1 MTKRVIW
8 WIRRDL
14 RLTDNVALHTAL
26 ASAAEVIPVFVLDDR
41 LLNAPRLRGPRTAWM
56 LDGLRALDSDLRADG
71 ARLIVRR
78 GDPAGMLIRMCQE
91 TGAEEVYFNR
101 DYGPFATQ
109 RDKAVG
115 RALREAGYT
124 VRSFKDLVIHE
135 VDEIAAKGGKSYEVY
150 TPFFRAWDALPK
162 PAPLPAP
169 DRIDRLA
176 APTDLAS
183 IPVPTASELGA
194 DPAPQPIAP
203 PGEGA
208 ALRRLAAFLDG
219 AIAAYQDLRNRLDI
233 DGTSVLS
240 PYLRWGMISP
250 RTCYQSA
257 IEALARATDEGA
269 RAGIGHWIKELAWR
283 EFNYYVLTNNPHIVS
298 RSFRAVYDRLA
309 WEDDPAWLQA
319 WKDGKTGYPVVDA
332 AMRQLR
338 ATGWMHNR
346 ARMITASFLCKDL
359 LIDWRRGEAYFMQR
373 LIDGDVANN
382 VGGWQWT
389 AGTGTDAA
397 PYFRIFNPVKQ
408 SEQHDPTGA
417 YIRRWLPELAHVPD
431 SYIHAPYRMPHD
443 AQVRSG
449 CLIGRD
455 YPAPIVDHEAQ
466 RERALALYGAARS

>member
-14 RLTDNVALHTAL
+14 RLTDNVALHAAL
-26 ASAAEVIPVFVLDDR
+26 TSAAQVIPVFILDDR
-41 LLNAPRLRGPRTAWM
+41 LLAAPRLRGPRTAWM
-56 LDGLRALDSDLRADG
+56 LDGLRVLDSHLRARG

-78 GDPAGMLIRMCQE
+78 GDPAEALIRLCRE
-91 TGAEEVYFNR
+91 TGAGEVYFNR
-101 DYGPFATQ
+101 DYGPFATR
-109 RDKAVG
+109 RDDTVS
-115 RALREAGYT
+115 RVLREAGYAVHT
-124 VRSFKDLVIHE
+124 FKDLIVHE
-135 VDEIAAKGGKSYEVY
+135 VHEIATKGGKPYEVY

-162 PAPLPAP
+162 PAPMPAP
-169 DRIDRLA
+169 DRIERLA
-176 APTDLAS
+176 APPDLAS
-183 IPVPTASELGA
+183 VPIPTAADLGA
-194 DPAPQPIAP
+194 EPAPQPIAL
-203 PGEGA
+203 PGEA
-208 ALRRLAAFLDG
+208 EALRRLNAFITGPVDN
-219 AIAAYQDLRNRLDI
+219 YQDSRNRLDI
-233 DGTSVLS
+233 DGTSILS

-250 RTCYQSA
+250 RTCYQAA
-257 IEALARATDEGA
+257 IEALARAADERA

-298 RSFRAVYDRLA
+298 RSFRAVYDGLA

-319 WKDGKTGYPVVDA
+319 WKDGQTGYPVVDA

-359 LIDWRRGEAYFMQR
+359 LIDWRQGEAYFMER
-373 LIDGDVANN
+373 LIDGDVASN

-408 SEQHDPTGA
+408 SEQHDPSGT
-417 YIRRWLPELAHVPD
+417 YIRRWLPELAHVPEG
-431 SYIHAPYRMPHD
+431 YIHAPHRMPHD
-443 AQVRSG
+443 VQMRSG

-455 YPAPIVDHEAQ
+455 YPAPIVDHDVQ
-466 RERALALYGAARS
+466 RERALALYGAVRN